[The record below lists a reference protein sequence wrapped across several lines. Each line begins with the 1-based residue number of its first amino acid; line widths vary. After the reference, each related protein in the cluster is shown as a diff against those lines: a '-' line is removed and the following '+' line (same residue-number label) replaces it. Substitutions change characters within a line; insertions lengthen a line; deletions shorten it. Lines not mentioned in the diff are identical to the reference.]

1 MTTVATTFTIN
12 NDATATNMDSRKRK
26 PSRPAPEKK
35 VRSKPAKFVDEDES
49 DEYDNDMSRAGRTS
63 KADEAASESESD
75 ESDGNVRGEPEDDDD
90 EESEDDDDD
99 DEDGRE
105 ASPEPEPPSP
115 TENLTFGQILK
126 KREKKTKGKQNATA
140 GGKAGAADTGET
152 PTSWKDDRSG
162 KPSRTVKPARAHKH
176 APTEMT
182 SRFAVKRGRD
192 WTSGDTTIAGV
203 TVKSSE
209 ARSRDPR
216 FFLAS
221 MAAPPTRA
229 DELRAQRNYA
239 FLDEY
244 RDNEMAQMREDI
256 AQNDRIAKVER
267 KKRGGNAV
275 NRAKAEAAERE
286 AAALRRTLTSMEAR
300 KHDREAKEKAQSVL
314 DEHKKRE
321 RGLVKEGKTPY
332 FLKKSEQKQRL
343 LVDKFAGMTEQQV
356 DKAIERRRKKAQTRE
371 RREMPLPRHG

>member
-1 MTTVATTFTIN
+1 
-12 NDATATNMDSRKRK
+12 MDSRKRK
-26 PSRPAPEKK
+26 SSRPALERN
-35 VRSKPAKFVDEDES
+35 VRAKPSKFVDEEDS
-49 DEYDNDMSRAGRTS
+49 DEYDNDMSKAGRRS
-63 KADEAASESESD
+63 KVLEAYSEG
-75 ESDGNVRGEPEDDDD
+75 ESDGE
-90 EESEDDDDD
+90 D
-99 DEDGRE
+99 DEDDEPVRGGHDEDDEDEDEDDEDSEEDDGEEEVGRE
-105 ASPEPEPPSP
+105 ATPEPEAPSP

-126 KREKKTKGKQNATA
+126 KREKKSKGKQN
-140 GGKAGAADTGET
+140 GAASASGSKAVDKGEA

-162 KPSRTVKPARAHKH
+162 KPAKGFKPARAHKH
-176 APTEMT
+176 APTEMS

-192 WTSGDTTIAGV
+192 WTSGDATIAGV
-203 TVKSSE
+203 TVKSAE
-209 ARSRDPR
+209 DRSRDPR

-244 RDNEMAQMREDI
+244 RDSEMAQMRETI
-256 AQNDRIAKVER
+256 AQNDRIAKTER
-267 KKRGGNAV
+267 KKRGANAV
-275 NRAKAEAAERE
+275 NRARAEAAEKE

-300 KHDREAKEKAQSVL
+300 KHDREAKEKAQAVL

-321 RGLVKEGKTPY
+321 RGLVKDGKTPY
-332 FLKKSEQKQRL
+332 FLKKSEQKKRL

-371 RREMPLPRHG
+371 RREMPMLRH

>member
-1 MTTVATTFTIN
+1 
-12 NDATATNMDSRKRK
+12 MDSRKRK
-26 PSRPAPEKK
+26 SSRPAPERN
-35 VRSKPAKFVDEDES
+35 VRAKPSKFVDENDS
-49 DEYDNDMSRAGRTS
+49 DDYDNDMSKAGRRG
-63 KADEAASESESD
+63 KVLEAYSESEK
-75 ESDGNVRGEPEDDDD
+75 EDDEDD
-90 EESEDDDDD
+90 EDEDDGPQIRSSRKNDDD
-99 DEDGRE
+99 DEDEGSEEDDEEEDGEEEVGRE
-105 ASPEPEPPSP
+105 ATPEPEEVVP

-126 KREKKTKGKQNATA
+126 KREKKSKGKQDAA
-140 GGKAGAADTGET
+140 GDSAGKPGNKAVDRGEA

-162 KPSRTVKPARAHKH
+162 KPAKGFKPARAHKH
-176 APTEMT
+176 APTEIS

-192 WTSGDTTIAGV
+192 WTSGDATIAGV

-209 ARSRDPR
+209 ERSRDPR

-221 MAAPPTRA
+221 MAAQPSRA

-244 RDNEMAQMREDI
+244 RDNEMAQMRETI
-256 AQNDRIAKVER
+256 AQNDRIAKTER

-275 NRAKAEAAERE
+275 NRVRAEAAEKE

-300 KHDREAKEKAQSVL
+300 KHDREAKEKAQAVL

-321 RGLVKEGKTPY
+321 RGLVKEGKNPY
-332 FLKKSEQKQRL
+332 FLKKSEQKKRM
-343 LVDKFAGMTEQQV
+343 LVDQYAGMTEQQV

-371 RREMPLPRHG
+371 RREMPTLRH